1 MNIDDDARL
10 YIYWDAVLTFNP
22 AGSTVELKIG
32 LTKYPM
38 TWQGSPVGSGDSW
51 KQTARTDS
59 MFRGSLG
66 GSTGSPVALT
76 VGRHIG
82 EPIVTVGSQVVPSST
97 SIPID
102 VR

>member
-1 MNIDDDARL
+1 MKIDDDARL
-10 YIYWDAVLTFNP
+10 FIYWDAVLTFDP

-32 LTKYPM
+32 LTKYTM
-38 TWQGSPVGSGDSW
+38 TWTGTAIEIGGSW
-51 KQTARTDS
+51 KQTARTNS

-82 EPIVTVGSQVVPSST
+82 EPIVTLGLQVVPSS
-97 SIPID
+97 SLIPID
-102 VR
+102 VE